1 MRALLKTAP
10 GVGHLAVEDVP
21 NPVPGPGE
29 VVVKVAYA
37 TVCGT
42 DVLVHDDKYVGKRP
56 LPFPF
61 ILGHE
66 VSGEIA
72 AVGPGVEGL
81 REGMPVGMESIIG
94 CGTCY
99 HCQRGNPNLCP
110 QWHHIGLTMDG
121 GFAEFIKVPASL
133 VIPLP
138 DGAPLESVA
147 MLEPL
152 SLAVHT
158 MHRLGP
164 RPAQPVAIVGPG
176 PIGLLHL
183 QVIKATGAGPILVVG
198 RPEDAHRLTVAQA
211 VGADRV
217 AAVSSAEEAAA
228 VAREMTEGVGMEI
241 VIEATG
247 VPAGVQTALDLV
259 AGNGQLVTLGLTR
272 LTEVDVLQIIRKNLT
287 WHGVVASVRKH
298 FLEALRLI
306 TTGRVDPSKLI
317 THRIPL
323 AQGADAIRLMRE
335 RESLKVA
342 VVP

>member
-1 MRALLKTAP
+1 MRGLLKTAP

-21 NPVPGPGE
+21 DPVPGPGE
-29 VVVKVAYA
+29 VVVRVAYA

-42 DVLVHDDKYVGKRP
+42 DVLVYDDKYVGKRP
-56 LPFPF
+56 LPYPF

-81 REGMPVGMESIIG
+81 RPGDPVGMESLMG

-99 HCQRGNPNLCP
+99 HCLRGSPNLCP

-121 GFAEFIKVPASL
+121 GFADYIKIPASM

-138 DGAPLESVA
+138 EGAPLDSVA

-152 SLAVHT
+152 ALAVHT
-158 MHRLGP
+158 VERLAP

-183 QVIKATGAGPILVVG
+183 QVIKATGAGPILVLG
-198 RPEDAHRLTVAQA
+198 RPGDEHRLQVAA
-211 VGADRV
+211 ELGADRV
-217 AAVSSAEEAAA
+217 AAVSSREEALA
-228 VAREMTEGVGMEI
+228 VAHEMTDGVGMEI
-241 VIEATG
+241 VLEATG
-247 VPAGVQTALDLV
+247 APAGVQTALDLV

-272 LTEVDVLQIIRKNLT
+272 ITEVDVLQVIRKNLT
-287 WHGVVASVRKH
+287 WLGVVASVRRH
-298 FLEALRLI
+298 FLDALRLI
-306 TTGRVDPSKLI
+306 TTGRVDPSRLI
-317 THRIPL
+317 THRVPL
-323 AQGADAIRLMRE
+323 AQGVEAIDLMRG

-342 VVP
+342 IVP

>member
-10 GVGHLAVEDVP
+10 GVGHMTVADVP
-21 NPVPGPGE
+21 DPTPGPGE

-72 AVGPGVEGL
+72 EVGPGVEGL
-81 REGMPVGMESIIG
+81 RPGTKVGMESIIG

-99 HCQRGNPNLCP
+99 HCLRGNHNLCP

-121 GFAEFIKVPASL
+121 GFAEYIKVPASL

-138 DGAPLESVA
+138 EGAPLDSVA

-158 MHRLGP
+158 MHRVSP

-183 QVIKATGAGPILVVG
+183 QVIKATGAGPILVLG
-198 RPEDAHRLTVAQA
+198 RPEDAQRLQVAA
-211 VGADRV
+211 DLGADRV
-217 AAVSSAEEAAA
+217 EAVNSIEEAVAI
-228 VAREMTEGVGMEI
+228 AREMTDGVGMEI
-241 VIEATG
+241 VLEATG
-247 VPAGVQTALDLV
+247 VPAGVQTAFEIA

-272 LTEVDVLQIIRKNLT
+272 FTELDILQVIRKNLT
-287 WHGVVASVRKH
+287 WHGVVASVRRH

-306 TTGRVDPSKLI
+306 TTGRVDPSRLI
-317 THRIPL
+317 THRLPL
-323 AQGADAIRLMRE
+323 QQGVDAIRLMKE
-335 RESLKVA
+335 RASLKVA
-342 VVP
+342 IVP